1 MFQLTL
7 QDTSAAALFGGSYTP
22 DLPDMSNVDRIF
34 EQANKIE
41 FRLIGKTTDG
51 IVVLRVFKN
60 IQARLEATY
69 LICNNPAYAPR
80 LRKTRF

>member
-1 MFQLTL
+1 MFTITVQE
-7 QDTSAAALFGGSYTP
+7 SAAAALVGGSYIP

-41 FRLIGKTTDG
+41 FRLIGKTTDN
-51 IVVLRVFKN
+51 IYVLRVFKN

-69 LICNNPAYAPR
+69 IICNNPSMAHR
-80 LRKTRF
+80 LKKTRF